1 MRPFVVHIFILTTLI
16 ILGIASFAIEAVE
29 TSYDRLGLRYAF
41 TIFYWFAFIG
51 YSLFSTFIILSVCL
65 FYKIKKKS
73 FTKKAVILSHVILI
87 GLLCI
92 FVSSGF
98 YDLIE
103 DAWKNR
109 NFFDISQKVQIE
121 QTERKPFP
129 IPTAPVTE
137 KFKYKTPSGKPV
149 EPDKQKSK

>member
-1 MRPFVVHIFILTTLI
+1 MRPFLVHILILTPLI
-16 ILGIASFAIEAVE
+16 ILGIASFGIEAVE

-41 TIFYWFAFIG
+41 TIIYWFALIG
-51 YSLFSTFIILSVCL
+51 YSLLSTFIVLLVGL
-65 FYKIKKKS
+65 FYKIKKRS

-92 FVSSGF
+92 FVSLGF

-109 NFFDISQKVQIE
+109 KNFKHISRQVQIK
-121 QTERKPFP
+121 QTEKKPFP

-137 KFKYKTPSGKPV
+137 KFK
-149 EPDKQKSK
+149 